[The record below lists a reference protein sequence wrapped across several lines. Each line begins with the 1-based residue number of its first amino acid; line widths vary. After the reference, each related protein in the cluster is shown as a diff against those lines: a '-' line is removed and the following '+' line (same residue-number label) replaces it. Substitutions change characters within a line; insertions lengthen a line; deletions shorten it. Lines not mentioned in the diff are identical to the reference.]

1 MSCNNQMENVST
13 CNSLHKYFKGY
24 NFISNLFARSKSK
37 IVYFKSLDSQ
47 EIIKILRTMIA
58 GQTSHYKFHKYVVIK
73 LCYNK
78 LCLGFS
84 IFYLSEE
91 DQIFDFLRK
100 TFFCAFLATSIQ
112 SIQMVTW
119 FMVIWSVIRSNA
131 QLWLDWKRLRYR
143 RNNSLK

>member
-1 MSCNNQMENVST
+1 MENVST
-13 CNSLHKYFKGY
+13 CNSLHKYFKDY

-58 GQTSHYKFHKYVVIK
+58 GQTPHYKFHKYVVIK

-100 TFFCAFLATSIQ
+100 TFFWAFLATSIQ
-112 SIQMVTW
+112 SIQMVT
-119 FMVIWSVIRSNA
+119 
-131 QLWLDWKRLRYR
+131 
-143 RNNSLK
+143 